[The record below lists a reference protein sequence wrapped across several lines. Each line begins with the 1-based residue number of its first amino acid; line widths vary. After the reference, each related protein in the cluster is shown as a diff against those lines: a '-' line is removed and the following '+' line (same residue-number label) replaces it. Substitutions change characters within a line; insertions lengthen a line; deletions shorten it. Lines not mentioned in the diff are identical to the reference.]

1 MGERLLV
8 YEVPCVASLWVV
20 WGGGEQGG
28 WPPVHRDIGGS
39 SVRHRGRRGSAER
52 HLHEEHRTLPETDQ
66 KNVRVTLNSRIF
78 KVKRIYSLFTKNKQ
92 KKCLFLYSNETKES
106 GIYIK
111 RCCKGFCIDILKK
124 IAKQVKFT
132 YDLYLVTNGKHGKK
146 VNGTWNGMVGEV
158 SGWCFFVFA
167 SLCCLFALMQ
177 PVICVVHVVMLA
189 FHWQQ
194 SVRANLPGFTV
205 HQIKACLC
213 LWKSCKCTFYEWC
226 FWNVWVK
233 PANKSCT

>member
-92 KKCLFLYSNETKES
+92 KNVSFYTVMRQKSLGSTSSAAVRASALTFW
-106 GIYIK
+106 
-111 RCCKGFCIDILKK
+111 KK
-124 IAKQVKFT
+124 LPSRLNLHTTFT
-132 YDLYLVTNGKHGKK
+132 WSPTENTARKSTEP
-146 VNGTWNGMVGEV
+146 GTAWWERWADGV
-158 SGWCFFVFA
+158 
-167 SLCCLFALMQ
+167 SLCLPLCAACL
-177 PVICVVHVVMLA
+177 
-189 FHWQQ
+189 HWCSPSSVLSMWWCWPSTDNSQ
-194 SVRANLPGFTV
+194 SVLICQVSQF
-205 HQIKACLC
+205 IK
-213 LWKSCKCTFYEWC
+213 
-226 FWNVWVK
+226 
-233 PANKSCT
+233 